1 MNMMQLTERILVNKD
16 WATILFVL
24 AITIIAV
31 NRSIFSV
38 RFNEFIKLGY
48 SDKYNKVY
56 KDTNNLLNWFTISM
70 FIIQLISFSFF
81 ILLLLS
87 FFNTAKAGDIITK
100 DNYITY
106 IQIIT
111 FLLVFILSKFLI
123 EKIVGTAI
131 DSESVVDKFNLI
143 KTNYRA
149 FLGFILLPVNI
160 VLYYNSIPLKEVFY
174 VILGVFLLYNV
185 FTYYFLVK
193 TYQKIIIGK
202 LFYFILYL
210 CTLEIAPYYFMYYWV
225 TKN

>member
-1 MNMMQLTERILVNKD
+1 MNMMQLSERILVNKD
-16 WATILFVL
+16 WATVLFVL
-24 AITIIAV
+24 AIAIIAL
-31 NRSIFSV
+31 NKSIFSI

-87 FFNTAKAGDIITK
+87 FFNYTK
-100 DNYITY
+100 TDNYITY
-106 IQIIT
+106 IQIVT
-111 FLLVFILSKFLI
+111 FLFVFVLSKFLI

-131 DSESVVDKFNLI
+131 DSESVVDQFNLI

-160 VLYYNSIPLKEVFY
+160 VLYYNKVPMKEVFY
-174 VILGVFLLYNV
+174 IILGIFLLYNV

-193 TYQKIIIGK
+193 TYQKIILGK

>member
-1 MNMMQLTERILVNKD
+1 MNILQLSERILVNKD
-16 WATILFVL
+16 WATVLFVL
-24 AITIIAV
+24 AI
-31 NRSIFSV
+31 SIVALNKTVFSV

-56 KDTNNLLNWFTISM
+56 KDTNNLLSWFTISM
-70 FIIQLISFSFF
+70 FVIQLLSFSFF

-87 FFNTAKAGDIITK
+87 YFNYTQT

-111 FLLVFILSKFLI
+111 FLFVFILSKFLI
-123 EKIVGTAI
+123 EKIIGTTI
-131 DSESVVDKFNLI
+131 NSESLVDQFNLI
-143 KTNYRA
+143 KVNYRA
-149 FLGFILLPVNI
+149 FLGFILLPINI
-160 VLYYNSIPLKEVFY
+160 VLYYNSWPIKEVFY
-174 VILGVFLLYNV
+174 IILTIFLIYNV

-193 TYQKIIIGK
+193 TYQKTILRK

>member
-1 MNMMQLTERILVNKD
+1 MNILQLSERILVNKD
-16 WATILFVL
+16 WATVLFVL
-24 AITIIAV
+24 AI
-31 NRSIFSV
+31 SIVALNKSVFSV

-56 KDTNNLLNWFTISM
+56 KDTNNLLSWFTISM
-70 FIIQLISFSFF
+70 FVIQLLSFSFF

-87 FFNTAKAGDIITK
+87 YFNYTQT

-111 FLLVFILSKFLI
+111 FLFVFILSKFLI
-123 EKIVGTAI
+123 EKIIGTTI
-131 DSESVVDKFNLI
+131 NSESLVDQFNLI
-143 KTNYRA
+143 KVNYRA
-149 FLGFILLPVNI
+149 FLGFVLLPINI
-160 VLYYNSIPLKEVFY
+160 ILYYNSWPIKAVFY
-174 VILGVFLLYNV
+174 IILTIFLLYNV

-193 TYQKIIIGK
+193 TYQKTILGN

-210 CTLEIAPYYFMYYWV
+210 CTLEILPYYFMYYWV

>member
-1 MNMMQLTERILVNKD
+1 MNMMYLSERILVNKD
-16 WATILFVL
+16 WATVLFVL
-24 AITIIAV
+24 AIAIIAL
-31 NRSIFSV
+31 NKSIFSV

-70 FIIQLISFSFF
+70 FVIQLISFSFF

-87 FFNTAKAGDIITK
+87 FFNYTK
-100 DNYITY
+100 TDNYITY
-106 IQIIT
+106 IQIVT
-111 FLLVFILSKFLI
+111 FLFVFVLSKFLI

-131 DSESVVDKFNLI
+131 DSESVVDQFNLI

-160 VLYYNSIPLKEVFY
+160 VLYYNKVPVKEVFY
-174 VILGVFLLYNV
+174 IILGIFLLYNV

-193 TYQKIIIGK
+193 TYQKIILGK

>member
-1 MNMMQLTERILVNKD
+1 MMQLSERILVNKD
-16 WATILFVL
+16 WATVLFVL
-24 AITIIAV
+24 AIAIIAL
-31 NRSIFSV
+31 NKSIFSV

-87 FFNTAKAGDIITK
+87 FFNYTK
-100 DNYITY
+100 TDNYITY
-106 IQIIT
+106 IQIVT
-111 FLLVFILSKFLI
+111 FLFVFILSKFLI

-131 DSESVVDKFNLI
+131 DSESMVDQFNLI

-160 VLYYNSIPLKEVFY
+160 VLYYNSTPIKEVFY
-174 VILGVFLLYNV
+174 VILCIFLLYNV

>member
-1 MNMMQLTERILVNKD
+1 MNMMQLSERILVNKD
-16 WATILFVL
+16 WATVLFVL
-24 AITIIAV
+24 AITIIAI
-31 NRSIFSV
+31 NKSIFSV

-56 KDTNNLLNWFTISM
+56 KETNNLLNWFTISM

-81 ILLLLS
+81 ILLFLS
-87 FFNTAKAGDIITK
+87 FFNYTK
-100 DNYITY
+100 TDNYITY

-111 FLLVFILSKFLI
+111 FLFVFVLSKFLI

-131 DSESVVDKFNLI
+131 DSENVVDQFNLI

-149 FLGFILLPVNI
+149 FLGFILLPVNV
-160 VLYYNSIPLKEVFY
+160 VLYYNKVPVKEVFY
-174 VILGVFLLYNV
+174 VILCVFLLYNV
-185 FTYYFLVK
+185 FTYYFLLK
-193 TYQKIIIGK
+193 TYQKIILSK

>member
-1 MNMMQLTERILVNKD
+1 MIILQLAERNLVNKD
-16 WATILFVL
+16 WATVLFVL
-24 AITIIAV
+24 AIAVIAV
-31 NRSIFSV
+31 NKNVFSV

-70 FIIQLISFSFF
+70 FFIQLISFSFF

-87 FFNTAKAGDIITK
+87 FFDYTNT

-111 FLLVFILSKFLI
+111 FLFVFVLSKFLI

-131 DSESVVDKFNLI
+131 DSESVVDQFNLI

-149 FLGFILLPVNI
+149 FLGLVLLPVNI
-160 VLYYNSIPLKEVFY
+160 VLYYNQMPIKEVFY
-174 VILGVFLLYNV
+174 VILAVFLLYNV

>member
-1 MNMMQLTERILVNKD
+1 MNMIQLSERILVNKD

-24 AITIIAV
+24 AVAIIAL
-31 NRSIFSV
+31 NKTIFSV

-87 FFNTAKAGDIITK
+87 FFNYTK
-100 DNYITY
+100 TDNYITY
-106 IQIIT
+106 IQIVT
-111 FLLVFILSKFLI
+111 FLFVFVLSKFLI

-131 DSESVVDKFNLI
+131 DSESVVDQFNLI

-149 FLGFILLPVNI
+149 FLGLVLLPVNM
-160 VLYYNSIPLKEVFY
+160 VLYYNEIPIKEIFY

-193 TYQKIIIGK
+193 TYQKIIVGK

-210 CTLEIAPYYFMYYWV
+210 CTLEIAPYYFIYYWV

>member
-1 MNMMQLTERILVNKD
+1 MIQLSERILVNKD

-24 AITIIAV
+24 AVAIIAL
-31 NRSIFSV
+31 NKTIFSV

-87 FFNTAKAGDIITK
+87 FFNYTK
-100 DNYITY
+100 TDNYITY
-106 IQIIT
+106 IQIVT
-111 FLLVFILSKFLI
+111 FLFVFVLSKFLI

-131 DSESVVDKFNLI
+131 DSESVVDQFNLI

-149 FLGFILLPVNI
+149 FLGLVLLPVNM
-160 VLYYNSIPLKEVFY
+160 VLYYNEIPIKEIFY

-193 TYQKIIIGK
+193 TYQKIIVGK

-210 CTLEIAPYYFMYYWV
+210 CTLEIAPYYFIYYWV

>member
-1 MNMMQLTERILVNKD
+1 MITMQLAERILVNKD

-24 AITIIAV
+24 AIAIIAL
-31 NRSIFSV
+31 NKSIFSV
-38 RFNEFIKLGY
+38 RFNEFLKLGY

-70 FIIQLISFSFF
+70 FVIQLISFSFF

-87 FFNTAKAGDIITK
+87 FFNYTK
-100 DNYITY
+100 TDNYITY

-111 FLLVFILSKFLI
+111 FLFVFVLSKFLI

-131 DSESVVDKFNLI
+131 DSESVVDQFNLI

-160 VLYYNSIPLKEVFY
+160 VLYYNQIPVKEVFY

-193 TYQKIIIGK
+193 TYQNVIVGK

>member
-1 MNMMQLTERILVNKD
+1 MNMMQLSERILVNKD

-24 AITIIAV
+24 ALAIIAL
-31 NRSIFSV
+31 NKSV
-38 RFNEFIKLGY
+38 FAIRFNEFIKLGY

-87 FFNTAKAGDIITK
+87 YFNYTK
-100 DNYITY
+100 TDNYITY

-111 FLLVFILSKFLI
+111 FLFVFVLSKFLI
-123 EKIVGTAI
+123 EKIVGSAI
-131 DSESVVDKFNLI
+131 NSENLVDQFNLI

-149 FLGFILLPVNI
+149 FLGFVLLPVNVI
-160 VLYYNSIPLKEVFY
+160 LYYNSWPIKEVFY
-174 VILGVFLLYNV
+174 VILGIFLLYNV

>member
-1 MNMMQLTERILVNKD
+1 MNVMQLSERILVNRD
-16 WATILFVL
+16 WATVLFVL
-24 AITIIAV
+24 AIAIIALNKSV
-31 NRSIFSV
+31 FSV

-56 KDTNNLLNWFTISM
+56 KDTNNLLSWFTISM

-87 FFNTAKAGDIITK
+87 FFNYTK
-100 DNYITY
+100 TDNYITY
-106 IQIIT
+106 IQIVT
-111 FLLVFILSKFLI
+111 FLFVFVLSKFLI

-131 DSESVVDKFNLI
+131 DSENVVDQFNLI

-149 FLGFILLPVNI
+149 FLGLILLPINI
-160 VLYYNSIPLKEVFY
+160 VLYYNEVPVKTVFY
-174 VILGVFLLYNV
+174 VILGIFLLYNV
-185 FTYYFLVK
+185 FTYYLLVK
-193 TYQKIIIGK
+193 TYQKLILGK

>member
-1 MNMMQLTERILVNKD
+1 MISIPLAERILVNKD
-16 WATILFVL
+16 WATLLFVL
-24 AITIIAV
+24 AIALIAV
-31 NRSIFSV
+31 NKTIFSV
-38 RFNEFIKLGY
+38 RFNEFLKLGY

-70 FIIQLISFSFF
+70 FFIQLISFSFF

-87 FFNTAKAGDIITK
+87 FFNYTK
-100 DNYITY
+100 TDNYITY

-111 FLLVFILSKFLI
+111 FLFVFVLSKFLI
-123 EKIVGTAI
+123 EKIIGSTI
-131 DSESVVDKFNLI
+131 ESENVVDQFNLI

-160 VLYYNSIPLKEVFY
+160 VLYYNPLPIKEIFY
-174 VILGVFLLYNV
+174 VILAIFLLYNV

>member
-16 WATILFVL
+16 WATVLFVL
-24 AITIIAV
+24 AIAIIAL
-31 NRSIFSV
+31 NKSIFSI

-87 FFNTAKAGDIITK
+87 FFNYTK
-100 DNYITY
+100 TDNYITY
-106 IQIIT
+106 IQIVT
-111 FLLVFILSKFLI
+111 FLFVFVLSKFLI

-131 DSESVVDKFNLI
+131 DSESVVDQFNLI

-160 VLYYNSIPLKEVFY
+160 VLYYNKVPMKEVFY
-174 VILGVFLLYNV
+174 IILGIFLLYNV

-193 TYQKIIIGK
+193 TYQKIILGK

>member
-1 MNMMQLTERILVNKD
+1 MNIMQLSERILVNKD

-24 AITIIAV
+24 AIAIIAL
-31 NRSIFSV
+31 NKSLFSV
-38 RFNEFIKLGY
+38 RFNEFLKLGY

-87 FFNTAKAGDIITK
+87 FFNYTK
-100 DNYITY
+100 TDNYITY

-111 FLLVFILSKFLI
+111 FLFVFVLSKFLI
-123 EKIVGTAI
+123 EKIIGTAI
-131 DSESVVDKFNLI
+131 DSESVVDQFNLI

-160 VLYYNSIPLKEVFY
+160 VLYYNEIPIKEVFY
-174 VILGVFLLYNV
+174 IILGIFLLYNV

-193 TYQKIIIGK
+193 TYQKMIVGK

>member
-1 MNMMQLTERILVNKD
+1 MNILQLSERILVNKD
-16 WATILFVL
+16 WATVLFVL
-24 AITIIAV
+24 AISIIALNKTV
-31 NRSIFSV
+31 FSV

-56 KDTNNLLNWFTISM
+56 KDTNNLLSWFTISM
-70 FIIQLISFSFF
+70 FVIQLLSFSFF

-87 FFNTAKAGDIITK
+87 YFNYTQT

-111 FLLVFILSKFLI
+111 FLFVFILSKFLI
-123 EKIVGTAI
+123 EKIIGTTI
-131 DSESVVDKFNLI
+131 NSESLVDQFNLI
-143 KTNYRA
+143 KVNYRA
-149 FLGFILLPVNI
+149 FLGFVLLPINI
-160 VLYYNSIPLKEVFY
+160 ILYYNSWPIKAVFY
-174 VILGVFLLYNV
+174 IILTIFLLYNV

-193 TYQKIIIGK
+193 TYQKTILGN

-210 CTLEIAPYYFMYYWV
+210 CTLEILPYYFMYYWV

>member
-1 MNMMQLTERILVNKD
+1 MNILQLSERILVNKD
-16 WATILFVL
+16 WATVLFVL
-24 AITIIAV
+24 AI
-31 NRSIFSV
+31 SIVALNKSVFSV

-56 KDTNNLLNWFTISM
+56 KDTNNLLSWFTISM
-70 FIIQLISFSFF
+70 FVIQLLSFSFF

-87 FFNTAKAGDIITK
+87 YFNYTQT

-111 FLLVFILSKFLI
+111 FLFVFILSKFLI
-123 EKIVGTAI
+123 EKIIGTTI
-131 DSESVVDKFNLI
+131 NSESIVDQFNLI
-143 KTNYRA
+143 KVNYRA
-149 FLGFILLPVNI
+149 FLGFVLLPINI
-160 VLYYNSIPLKEVFY
+160 ILYYNSWPIKAVFY
-174 VILGVFLLYNV
+174 IILTIFLLYNV

-193 TYQKIIIGK
+193 TYQKTILGN

-210 CTLEIAPYYFMYYWV
+210 CTLEILPYYFMYYWV